1 MAENMY
7 PDDQQILDWI
17 GHADSLEKGFRKLV
31 DKYQEKLYWH
41 IRRMVLSHDD
51 ADDVLQNTFI
61 KVYRNIDQFEQKS
74 SLYTWL
80 YRIATNECLTFLQKN
95 KKHRYDQIEE
105 KDEHPAITNL
115 KADPYF
121 EGNEI
126 QLLVQEAICQ
136 LPDKQ
141 KQVFLLR
148 YQDEMSYKD
157 MSEVLET
164 SEGALKASYHHAVK
178 KIEEFLKTKELI

>member
-1 MAENMY
+1 MAGIKQPE
-7 PDDQQILDWI
+7 DQLILEWI
-17 GHADSLEKGFRKLV
+17 GNAQSLEKGFKALV
-31 DKYQEKLYWH
+31 EKYQQKLYWH
-41 IRRMVLSHDD
+41 VRRMVLSHDD

-61 KVYRNIDQFEQKS
+61 KVYRSIDQFEQKS

-80 YRIATNECLTFLQKN
+80 YRIATNESLSFIQRN
-95 KKHRYDQIEE
+95 KKFQYDQMEDQE
-105 KDEHPAITNL
+105 EHPAISNL
-115 KADPYF
+115 KADPFF

-126 QLLVQEAICQ
+126 QLLLQEAICC

-148 YQDEMSYKD
+148 YHDEMTYKD
-157 MSEVLET
+157 MSEILQT

-178 KIEEFLKTKELI
+178 KIEEFLKHKELI